1 MRASSWSRALRS
13 LLVELCRQL
22 IVRVKFVIRWF
33 CTLLRI
39 IVEMTDQY
47 FATYS
52 KCFSVTES
60 GIVEDVTSSAAAAPA
75 TAASSVVDPRDHEDA
90 CTQTTLRRPPKKD
103 ISRSLSVQDV
113 RSTSSAAA
121 ANDMTSRNTITTK
134 PVALIGAASS
144 VVHCCS
150 DSAVA
155 QDSQSNHST
164 HTVTNV
170 QSSDSDSS
178 NTFNS
183 ECKHSENGDVDAG
196 SVTDQNKTS
205 TSGLTFLST
214 DDLEESTNV

>member
-1 MRASSWSRALRS
+1 M
-13 LLVELCRQL
+13 
-22 IVRVKFVIRWF
+22 FV
-33 CTLLRI
+33 
-39 IVEMTDQY
+39 
-47 FATYS
+47 
-52 KCFSVTES
+52 FSVTES
-60 GIVEDVTSSAAAAPA
+60 GIVEDVTSPAAAPA
-75 TAASSVVDPRDHEDA
+75 TATAGVDPRDHEDA

-113 RSTSSAAA
+113 RSTSSAAAA

-164 HTVTNV
+164 QTVTNV

-178 NTFNS
+178 KTFNS

-196 SVTDQNKTS
+196 SVTDQNNS
-205 TSGLTFLST
+205 SSGVTFLST